1 MTDIDVDSS
10 TDTLRFGGINRLY
23 GNDAAQIL
31 ANAHLCVIGIGG
43 VGSWTAEALARSGV
57 GQLTLIDLD
66 DICVTNTNRQIHAT
80 ADTIGQDK
88 TAVMAE
94 RIRAINPACQVNC
107 IEDFVTEETQ
117 AEYLLAGFDCV
128 IDAID
133 SVNAKTAMI
142 AFCKRNKI
150 PLITVG
156 GAGGQTD
163 PRLIT
168 SGDLAKTFNDPLLAK
183 VRNNLRRKHN
193 FTKNTK
199 RKFGIEA
206 VFSEEQLV
214 YPQADGSVCQTKA
227 MNDGSTRLDCAGGF
241 GAATMVTATF
251 GFIAAARAVDK
262 VLAKARKALLEKPT
276 TE

>member
-1 MTDIDVDSS
+1 MSQPSSGVVVDE
-10 TDTLRFGGINRLY
+10 LRFGGINRLY
-23 GNDAAQIL
+23 GNDAATLL

-57 GQLTLIDLD
+57 GKLTLIDLD

-80 ADTIGQDK
+80 ADTIGKDK
-88 TAVMAE
+88 TEVMAE
-94 RIRAINPACQVNC
+94 RIRAINPACQVEC

-117 AEYLLAGFDCV
+117 AEYLGSHFDCV
-128 IDAID
+128 VDAID

-142 AFCKRNKI
+142 AYCKRNKI

-168 SGDLAKTFNDPLLAK
+168 SADLAKTFNDPLLAK

-193 FTKNTK
+193 FSKNPK

-214 YPQADGSVCQTKA
+214 YPQADGSVCQQKS
-227 MNDGSTRLDCAGGF
+227 MSDGSTRLDCSGGF

-251 GFIAAARAVDK
+251 GFIAASRALDK
-262 VLAKARKALLEKPT
+262 VLAKARKAALAQNNED
-276 TE
+276 